1 MERTKENF
9 DYILRELDYYKDR
22 YDLCGVEITEEDV
35 ESVVDLIDNG
45 FTEDDAIDMLTE
57 MGLVDPV
64 MDEENNILTDEDSN
78 IFTIE

>member
-35 ESVVDLIDNG
+35 ESVVDLINNG
-45 FTEDDAIDMLTE
+45 FTEDDAIDVVLDGINDVISDGWE
-57 MGLVDPV
+57 
-64 MDEENNILTDEDSN
+64 
-78 IFTIE
+78 F